1 MGFQL
6 TRYGRREWLGGSL
19 VLGLACAALI
29 DLATTMSAWFWPAL
43 AVPAALWAWLL
54 WFFRDPSREA
64 PQGAGLLVSPADG
77 TVADVTLLGPDS
89 PLGREGVQVGIF
101 MSLFDVHV
109 NRSPEAA
116 RVERVEYR
124 KGSFLD
130 ARDVGASSRNESA
143 TIHMTCTGEG
153 GEFPIVVRQVAGLL
167 ARRIVTDVSAGEPL
181 HRGQR
186 IGMIKFGSRVEL
198 MAPRDRAAQV
208 RVAVGQ
214 EVRAGQTVLIAS
226 APEDGK

>member
-143 TIHMTCTGEG
+143 TIHMTCTGAG

-167 ARRIVTDVSAGEPL
+167 ARRIVTDHEVGTVVRQGDRL
-181 HRGQR
+181 GLIR
-186 IGMIKFGSRVEL
+186 FGSRVDVFL
-198 MAPRDRAAQV
+198 PPGASPRVKVDDRT
-208 RVAVGQ
+208 
-214 EVRAGQTVLIAS
+214 RAGETVVA
-226 APEDGK
+226 EWV